1 MRIGV
6 FKGVLLSVLTVASL
20 MALSISIISPML
32 VNPTFASPDNLVG
45 KTTIGLYSVCT
56 LIIENSAENYEIIV
70 RGKENAY
77 TENHDAYP
85 PQQYY
90 VFGDRPPIMAAKR
103 IGSGAVVVAGISA
116 TCRNGR
122 WNSANNPDKHLD
134 ILLDCAFQWMVP
146 GAENL
151 LWYEGYNA
159 FNNTTACSEL
169 ITALT
174 GRGYSIVGDSTE
186 PITENLLENYDILVN
201 PQMELGSEGTG
212 GNPDL
217 LPDNDVAVIKGFV
230 ENGGGLLILDGG
242 DHGGWN
248 FCEVQNK
255 ILENLNMGIYLQS
268 DSMLDDVDKWD
279 HNYEMFAD
287 VDNTTAIGSAYENLT
302 ALIGAYEVTVDISPS
317 QRSGM
322 PGTALM
328 YYVKVINVGQ
338 KDDNY
343 TLTIADTENWSLDI
357 SPAELSV
364 AMGKFEFAVLKVRIP
379 DEASL
384 GAEDNIIVTAT
395 SQTDYTAIDNGTC
408 TANVPIHISKA
419 DKVKISSPYKNYENW
434 YKGNLQSHTENSD
447 GANTSSEMMATYR
460 DNGFHFNSITD
471 DDHITDSEA
480 FTDLPYFLGINGTE
494 LKVDADMVAIDISTL
509 VDENQ
514 SWTEIVENIRAQG
527 GVPIPASISWSAG
540 LFPLENLRQCIDAG
554 SKLIEIQGG
563 TVAEAILAREKWD
576 ALLTEGRLVYAI
588 MDDDAHGIDRVGRWG
603 WNMVNAPELTK
614 EAILQNLEEG
624 NSYCVQGYLLRV
636 GIGPEIYSVTVE
648 NENVI
653 SISSSGN
660 YVAFIGD
667 NGVVLDC
674 ENLIGG
680 TASTSIPYGVKYI
693 RMEVYGDN
701 GGVSCTQPV
710 MVSSVK
716 FNLITS
722 YKINLSANLWLENGS
737 KIVVKFY
744 GYDNAYQAESV
755 LENFV
760 LPPVRIVKF
769 ENVSHPENKP
779 IEKVVLQ
786 VTGENTENVVLTLA
800 SFTAYSCLNLSAG
813 WNLVGFTR
821 VGENCNPNNVFT
833 GLNYYTD
840 YYLYYWNAPGGP
852 YGLQDPDQVLED
864 NLGYWVWINQ
874 DNAVRTSGTP
884 PPSRDNVH
892 LVAGWNLVSFP
903 VTNEN
908 TTPNNVFTGLNYYEN
923 YYIYYYIPPGGP
935 YGLQGPDQVFEDNLG
950 YWVWID
956 RDNVVTVP

>member
-1 MRIGV
+1 MLV
-6 FKGVLLSVLTVASL
+6 SL
-20 MALSISIISPML
+20 MAPAISIISPML
-32 VNPTFASPDNLVG
+32 VNSVSASSDNLVG

-103 IGSGAVVVAGISA
+103 VGSGAVAVAGIGA

-122 WNSANNPDKHLD
+122 WNSINNPDKHLD
-134 ILLDCAFQWMVP
+134 ILLDCAFKWIVS
-146 GAENL
+146 GAENV
-151 LWYEGYNA
+151 LWYEGYNV
-159 FNNTTACSEL
+159 FNNTTSCSEL

-186 PITENLLENYDILVN
+186 PFTENLLENYDILVN

-242 DHGGWN
+242 DHGGFN

-255 ILENLNMGIYLQS
+255 VLENLNMGVYIQS

-338 KDDNY
+338 EDDNY

-395 SQTDYTAIDNGTC
+395 SQTDYTASDNKTC

-447 GANTSSEMMATYR
+447 GANTASEMMATYR

-494 LKVDADMVAIDISTL
+494 LKVASDMIAIDISTL

-514 SWTEIVENIRAQG
+514 SWTEIVDNIRAQG
-527 GVPIPASISWSAG
+527 GIPILASISWSG
-540 LFPLENLRQCIDAG
+540 DPFPLENLRQCIDAG
-554 SKLIEIQGG
+554 ARLIEIQGG
-563 TVAEAILAREKWD
+563 TVEEAVIAREKWD
-576 ALLTEGRLVYAI
+576 VLLTEGRLVYGV
-588 MDDDAHGIDRVGRWG
+588 MNDDAHGIDRVGRWG

-614 EAILQNLEEG
+614 DAILHNLEEG
-624 NSYCVQGYLLRV
+624 NSYCVQGYLLMV
-636 GIGPEIYSVTVE
+636 GIGPEIYSITVE

-660 YVAFIGD
+660 HVLFIGD
-667 NGVVLDC
+667 NGAVLDS

-680 TASTSIPYGVKYI
+680 MASSSIPYGVSYV

-701 GGVSCTQPV
+701 GGVSCTQPM

-716 FNLITS
+716 FNLVTPYEIS
-722 YKINLSANLWLENGS
+722 LNANLWLENGS
-737 KIVVKFY
+737 KVVIKFY
-744 GYDNAYQAESV
+744 GFDNVYQAESI
-755 LENFV
+755 LENYFV
-760 LPPVRIVKF
+760 PPVRVVKL
-769 ENVSHPENKP
+769 ENVLHPENRP
-779 IEKVVLQ
+779 IEKIVLQ
-786 VTGENTENVVLTLA
+786 VTGENTENVISTIA
-800 SFTAYSCLNLSAG
+800 SFLAYSLSELSAG
-813 WNLVGFTR
+813 WNLVGFPVTN
-821 VGENCNPNNVFT
+821 ENTTPDNLFENMT
-833 GLNYYTD
+833 YTMR
-840 YYLYYWNAPGGP
+840 YWEAPYGP
-852 YGLQDPDQVLED
+852 YRAPFPDQPVED
-864 NLGYWVWINQ
+864 NLGYWVKLDQ
-874 DNAVRTSGTP
+874 DNNVKVYGAP
-884 PPSRDNVH
+884 PENRMIH
-892 LVAGWNLVSFP
+892 LVAGWNLVHFP
-903 VTNEN
+903 VTSAD
-908 TTPNNVFTGLNYYEN
+908 TTPENLFAGLTYTMRYWDAP
-923 YYIYYYIPPGGP
+923 YGP
-935 YGLQGPDQVFEDNLG
+935 YKAPFPDQPVELGVG
-950 YWVWID
+950 YWVLLDND
-956 RDNVVTVP
+956 RTVTVPL